1 MLQYISEEKVPLNR
15 SVIKRAKQNIKRHQ
29 RNVAIKSRI
38 KTLISR
44 VNKAEDGE
52 EAQEALIKTISALD
66 KAAQKG
72 VIHKNAVSR
81 KKSRL
86 TRKVNALPQSRTQG

>member
-1 MLQYISEEKVPLNR
+1 MPLKR
-15 SVIKRAKQNIKRHQ
+15 SAIKRAKQNIKRHQ

-38 KTLISR
+38 KTLMSR
-44 VNKAEDGE
+44 VDKAKNGE
-52 EAQEALIKTISALD
+52 EAQKTLIKAVSALD

-72 VIHKNAVSR
+72 VIRKNTASR

-86 TRKVNALPQSRTQG
+86 TRKVNALSQSKAQG

>member
-1 MLQYISEEKVPLNR
+1 MPLNR